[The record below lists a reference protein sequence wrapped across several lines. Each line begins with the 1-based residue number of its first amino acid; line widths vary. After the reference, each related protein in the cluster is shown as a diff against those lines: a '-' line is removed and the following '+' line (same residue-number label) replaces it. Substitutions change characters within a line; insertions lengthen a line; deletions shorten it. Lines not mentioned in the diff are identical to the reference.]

1 MSTEQDSVDPSPE
14 VRQLVAISGLSE
26 LQACGGIVGVDQ
38 ACEQAMRSTTFVAL
52 LAIIAASAAAPI
64 RSAQAARWDV
74 FVVPGLGTRVDV
86 PIDVFTDS
94 DGKAWRGTGEQ
105 FKTSDGRAVL
115 AVYAL
120 KNEGGLT
127 PAAYLKDHLKT
138 PASAMDY
145 KRVAPSFFAVSAE
158 TKDMIYYTRCNFA
171 RRAGLMHCAEI
182 KYPRAEKRA
191 WDAIVTRV
199 SLSLRPLE
207 R

>member
-1 MSTEQDSVDPSPE
+1 
-14 VRQLVAISGLSE
+14 
-26 LQACGGIVGVDQ
+26 
-38 ACEQAMRSTTFVAL
+38 MRSTTLVV
-52 LAIIAASAAAPI
+52 LAIAAASAAAPV
-64 RSAQAARWDV
+64 RFAQAARWDV

-105 FKTSDGRAVL
+105 FKTRDGRAVL

-120 KNEGGLT
+120 KNDDGLT
-127 PAAYLKDHLKT
+127 PAAYLKDHLKM
-138 PASAMDY
+138 PERAMDY
-145 KRVAPSFFAVSAE
+145 RRVTRSFFAISAE
-158 TKDMIYYTRCNFA
+158 TPDMIYYTRCNFA
-171 RRAGLMHCAEI
+171 RRGLMHCAEI

-199 SLSLRPLE
+199 SFSLRPLE